1 MVVELSSLGLSPSV
15 LQGLLQAGE
24 ASSSYLTAPN
34 SKGKQRALDVP
45 LAERVEE
52 LVRTEADAVGARYQ
66 EPVIDE
72 FGTFD
77 DLNCISDSSSKILVS
92 TMFVDSFWTDAWV
105 LLLS

>member
-45 LAERVEE
+45 LADATSTPFPNQDDGTPKAIYEF
-52 LVRTEADAVGARYQ
+52 VRDGESIEPRLRLWVGANDSTTHGQ
-66 EPVIDE
+66 VSAS
-72 FGTFD
+72 
-77 DLNCISDSSSKILVS
+77 SDSERKSV
-92 TMFVDSFWTDAWV
+92 V
-105 LLLS
+105 